1 MRPKTYKT
9 SQKLINLQQPKNLT
23 SKTRRQQDV
32 FDRQE
37 FRGLLHADFKD
48 AVKGAFGKVTKKMT
62 LNLNDKPLES
72 LTDYNEGVKPSLRSN
87 STR

>member
-1 MRPKTYKT
+1 VRPKTYKT

-72 LTDYNEGVKPSLRSN
+72 LTD
-87 STR
+87 